1 MASGNLR
8 NEPCPCGSGL
18 KYKKCCGSPAA
29 TAPPPMTLNDRIV
42 DFALRVTPHNE
53 LQAAWEDFGESGR
66 LERGD
71 PKRRGLFL
79 DFLITGRRK
88 GGQTLLERFESERGP
103 GLDEAD
109 KAELEKH
116 KSTKAAV
123 LEVLEVRKGV
133 GFRGR
138 DIFSGEELEV
148 ADVSSSRGAGQ
159 WDVMAVRMRRGDGPA
174 QLWGE
179 GVIFTPIEKAELKFD
194 MEAAYGEA
202 KVHEPGLSFQAFL
215 NSATGLIRKV
225 QAKYRSG
232 RTVSANVEEIGPLP
246 KGLSPDAVLAVMA
259 LQRGARW
266 PDEPVPALGNRTP
279 RQAAGD
285 AEGRGFLAVLLK
297 EYEANE
303 GKRAGRSGVER
314 LVNVPAVVWM
324 RQALGLEV
332 GPELERAL
340 KKLERAASPG

>member
-29 TAPPPMTLNDRIV
+29 TAPPPKTLNDRIV

-53 LQAAWEDFGESGR
+53 LQAAWEDFGETGR

-88 GGQTLLERFESERGP
+88 GWRTLLERFEEEHGP
-103 GLDEAD
+103 KLDAAD
-109 KAELEKH
+109 RAELEKH

-123 LEVLEVRKGV
+123 LEVLEIRKGV

-138 DIFSGEELEV
+138 DIFSDEELEV
-148 ADVSSSRGAGQ
+148 ADVSSSRGAAK

-194 MEAAYGEA
+194 LEAAYGEA

-215 NSATGLIRKV
+215 NSATGFIWKL
-225 QAKYRSG
+225 QAKYRAG
-232 RTVSANVEEIGPLP
+232 RTVSTTVTERGPLP
-246 KGLSPDAVLAVMA
+246 KGLGPEAVVANYA
-259 LQRGARW
+259 LERGAGW
-266 PDEPVPALGNRTP
+266 PDHPVPALGNRTP
-279 RQAAGD
+279 RQAA
-285 AEGRGFLAVLLK
+285 AEPEARVFLEALLR
-297 EYEANE
+297 EYERNQT
-303 GKRAGRSGVER
+303 RAPESITG
-314 LVNVPAVVWM
+314 LTNVPAIIWM
-324 RQALGLEV
+324 RQALGLEI
-332 GPELERAL
+332 GPELERAM
-340 KKLERAASPG
+340 KRLERAASPG

>member
-1 MASGNLR
+1 MGSGNFR
-8 NEPCPCGSGL
+8 NLPCSCGSGH
-18 KYKKCCGSPAA
+18 KYKKCCGAA
-29 TAPPPMTLNDRIV
+29 VAAPVLASLNDRIV
-42 DFALRVTPHNE
+42 DFALKATPREE
-53 LQAAWEDFGESGR
+53 LQAVWEEFGEVGPV
-66 LERGD
+66 ERG
-71 PKRRGLFL
+71 PAKRRGLFL

-88 GGQTLLERFESERGP
+88 GWRTLLERFEEEQGP
-103 GLDEAD
+103 GLDAAD
-109 KAELEKH
+109 RAELERH

-123 LEVLEVRKGV
+123 LEVLEVRRGV

-148 ADVSSSRGAGQ
+148 ADVSSSRGAAK

-194 MEAAYGEA
+194 LEAAYGEA

-215 NSATGLIRKV
+215 NSATGLIRKL

-232 RTVSANVEEIGPLP
+232 RTVSARVEEIGPLP
-246 KGLSPDAVLAVMA
+246 KGMSPDAVLAVMA

-266 PDEPVPALGNRTP
+266 PNEPVPALGNRTP
-279 RQAAGD
+279 REAAAD

-297 EYEANE
+297 EFEGNQ
-303 GKRAGRSGVER
+303 GKRAGGRGVEG
-314 LVNVPAVVWM
+314 LANVPAIVWM

-332 GPELERAL
+332 GPELERGL
-340 KKLERAASPG
+340 EKLRRAASLG

>member
-1 MASGNLR
+1 MVSGNLR

-18 KYKKCCGSPAA
+18 KYKKCCASPAA
-29 TAPPPMTLNDRIV
+29 TAPSPKTLNDRIV
-42 DFALRVTPHNE
+42 DFALKATPHKE
-53 LQAAWEDFGESGR
+53 LQTAWEDFGEMGR

-79 DFLITGRRK
+79 DFLITGRRR
-88 GGQTLLERFESERGP
+88 GGQTLLERFEREHGP
-103 GLDEAD
+103 GLDEAER
-109 KAELEKH
+109 AELEKH

-123 LEVLEVRKGV
+123 LEVLEIRKGV
-133 GFRGR
+133 GFRGL

-148 ADVSSSRGAGQ
+148 ADVSSSRGAAK

-179 GVIFTPIEKAELKFD
+179 GVMFAPIEKAELKFD
-194 MEAAYGEA
+194 LEAAYGEA
-202 KVHEPGLSFQAFL
+202 KVYEPGLAFQAFL
-215 NSATGLIRKV
+215 NSATGLIRRL
-225 QAKYRSG
+225 QAKYRAG
-232 RTVSANVEEIGPLP
+232 RTVSASVNEMGPLP
-246 KGLSPDAVLAVMA
+246 KGMSPDAMLAVMA
-259 LQRGARW
+259 LQRGERW

-324 RQALGLEV
+324 RRALGLEV
-332 GPELERAL
+332 GPELVEAL
-340 KKLERAASPG
+340 KRLEGIAA